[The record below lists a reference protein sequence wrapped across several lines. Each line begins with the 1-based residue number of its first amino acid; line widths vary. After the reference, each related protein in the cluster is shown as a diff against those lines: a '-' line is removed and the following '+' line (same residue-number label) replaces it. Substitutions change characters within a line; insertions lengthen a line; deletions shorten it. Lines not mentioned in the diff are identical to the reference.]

1 MVVEESPEF
10 PDTSAATDPCKLG
23 ECSHG
28 LQHIQ
33 LQRLAS
39 LREDLRLTLRHHG
52 LPEGRLLCLQLSSGP
67 HDRYV
72 LVGHNQWLHPAS
84 CDVFMM
90 ERLAHDDHSEEY
102 LFASSHDDHSQ
113 STHDDH
119 SEEYLFKIGLQRAD
133 AWDEFR
139 ANEGWPLIRSDTM
152 LFMSLVKL
160 SSEPWSIHTL
170 ETVRETSWSFNVINK
185 TLVDV
190 HDMRRQ
196 EIQRLEKL
204 LALRLLKK
212 IQMPATN
219 KCRKDRGKGG
229 RGKGG
234 RGKGGSGKGGSGKG
248 RGKGRGKGAEVP
260 IIIPGDDDESDSL
273 ERLMEEDHAVLNGE
287 HQGEGPPPEEIQ
299 EEEPQPEEPPPAATP
314 PPPPLDSRLEPEPP
328 LPPPL
333 EPAPAEPGDPPAH
346 DAVPA
351 PPAAPPPPPPP
362 PPPGNL
368 RRRRDAAQSYGT
380 GRWELTDIRQNGVV
394 IGYGS
399 NCRDHFDEGS
409 NLICKKAV
417 TIGKSGLSI
426 DVLRLRMKRWL
437 IEGIDDAEWPA
448 GTKRT
453 THVNMGGPHLADFA
467 EGLTEEECDR
477 IASTRP
483 GPG

>member
-84 CDVFMM
+84 CEVLMM
-90 ERLAHDDHSEEY
+90 ERLAHDW
-102 LFASSHDDHSQ
+102 LAHD
-113 STHDDH
+113 
-119 SEEYLFKIGLQRAD
+119 EEYLFKIGLQRAD

-170 ETVRETSWSFNVINK
+170 ETVPETSWSFNVINQ

-234 RGKGGSGKGGSGKG
+234 SGKGGSGKG

-260 IIIPGDDDESDSL
+260 IIIPGDDDDESDSL

-314 PPPPLDSRLEPEPP
+314 PPPPLEPEPP

-362 PPPGNL
+362 PPPAHF
-368 RRRRDAAQSYGT
+368 RKRRDAAQPYGT

-399 NCRDHFDEGS
+399 NCRDHLDEGS

-437 IEGIDDAEWPA
+437 IEGIDDADWPA